1 MKQQDVCVLPVAKI
15 LEYRRLLKSGKKWR
29 ADFVCESLE
38 DLLMEM
44 NIDLDEVDKRSQS

>member
-1 MKQQDVCVLPVAKI
+1 MKQQELCVLPVAKI
-15 LEYRRLLKSGKKWR
+15 LEYRRMLKSGKKWR

-44 NIDLDEVDKRSQS
+44 NIEFYESDKRINE